1 MAIVVA
7 MTFVK
12 GPDVEIILFI
22 CFRRSSPDKKQLAH
36 GSVDSTPDGPSADK
50 WTQNHGARR
59 VAAAPSRISPPPTH
73 DPDLVSLSFAPL

>member
-1 MAIVVA
+1 MATVVA
-7 MTFVK
+7 ITFVRR
-12 GPDVEIILFI
+12 PDVEIILFI

>member
-1 MAIVVA
+1 MATVVA

-36 GSVDSTPDGPSADK
+36 GSVDSTPDGPSAD
-50 WTQNHGARR
+50 T
-59 VAAAPSRISPPPTH
+59 
-73 DPDLVSLSFAPL
+73 

>member
-1 MAIVVA
+1 MATVVE

-36 GSVDSTPDGPSADK
+36 GSVDSTPGRPSADT
-50 WTQNHGARR
+50 WTQQHGTGATKHPQTIR
-59 VAAAPSRISPPPTH
+59 A
-73 DPDLVSLSFAPL
+73 SFT